1 MRVRARTRMR
11 VRARCVGP
19 AHVHGALVARRG
31 RLRHTRLPH
40 GRTAARW
47 LLVRARNRVRARNSV
62 TVRVRVRG
70 RVRDRARVRVS
81 VQVRARVRV
90 RLLDAAS
97 GGAGR
102 SVASILRSIRA
113 RLSASFW
120 CFVVDASPRWLPR
133 STSARASENELSC
146 VLACCGCRVLA
157 WAARCFGM
165 GCSFQDGQAL
175 WSPPSSLSPSR
186 CWLCV
191 SRTRSALRCCTA
203 EARRRSAVVA
213 ALLRGEEEAPDRFSA
228 LRSGDGATELPLRWL
243 YSVVRIANV

>member
-1 MRVRARTRMR
+1 MAGPPCCARSRLLELGLGIGLGFGFGFG
-11 VRARCVGP
+11 VGFEL
-19 AHVHGALVARRG
+19 AF
-31 RLRHTRLPH
+31 RLGL
-40 GRTAARW
+40 G
-47 LLVRARNRVRARNSV
+47 LGL
-62 TVRVRVRG
+62 
-70 RVRDRARVRVS
+70 
-81 VQVRARVRV
+81 
-90 RLLDAAS
+90 RLLDGAS

-102 SVASILRSIRA
+102 SVASILRSMRA

-120 CFVVDASPRWLPR
+120 CFDVDASPRWLPQ

-146 VLACCGCRVLA
+146 VLACRGCRVLA

-175 WSPPSSLSPSR
+175 WSPPSSSSPSR

-213 ALLRGEEEAPDRFSA
+213 ALLRGEEEAPDRLSA
-228 LRSGDGATELPLRWL
+228 LRSGDGATALPLRWL
-243 YSVVRIANV
+243 YRVVRIANV